1 MDLRTILEIAG
12 FIAAAGGA
20 YAVFNYRLTAV
31 ENSMRGHVNG
41 IGGKTNK
48 IILYLHES
56 AGNEKS
62 RERITDL
69 FK

>member
-31 ENSMRGHVNG
+31 EHSLRGNVNG
-41 IGGKTNK
+41 LGSKTSK
-48 IILYLHES
+48 IVLYLQES
-56 AGNEKS
+56 AGNEES
-62 RERITDL
+62 RKRITDL
-69 FK
+69 FR